1 MTGCVEKVYRAQIFK
16 AAEFSAAGLD
26 SLGVAVVLIDGKTRQ
41 ILYANGKFL
50 AMTGFTIRQV
60 IGQQC
65 QQIFC
70 QQTLRTCPADKPGQ
84 MIDNCRQLVRTASGT
99 CQAVI
104 KTIVPLLLEGEE
116 YLLEI
121 FFDASENGGAWGVEQ
136 ESLQADAF
144 FGEFMPVEEKLEAL
158 ACFDAQTG
166 LPNRLFFSR
175 RIYESLWMAETAESV
190 AVMFFFYLL
199 DFGQGEVAEDEF
211 LAVVYQRLA
220 AAVKPAEL
228 VICRDGT
235 KLFFFMENMNKN
247 SINLLLDRIFAAFKT
262 PVAVGGKRILVRA
275 ELGTGDQGS

>member
-1 MTGCVEKVYRAQIFK
+1 MTGCVKKIYRAQIFK

-26 SLGVAVVLIDGKTRQ
+26 SLGVAVVLIDGKNRQ

-50 AMTGFTIRQV
+50 AMTGFKIRQV

-65 QQIFC
+65 QKIFC
-70 QQTLRTCPADKPGQ
+70 QQALRTCPADKPGQ

-104 KTIVPLLLEGEE
+104 KTIVPLRFDDEE

-121 FFDASENGGAWGVEQ
+121 FFDGSENGAVWGLEQ
-136 ESLQADAF
+136 ESLQSDLSS
-144 FGEFMPVEEKLEAL
+144 GKFMPVKEKLEAL

-190 AVMFFFYLL
+190 SVMFFFYLL
-199 DFGQGEVAEDEF
+199 DFGPGQVAEDEF
-211 LAVVYQRLA
+211 LTVVYQRLS

-228 VICRDGT
+228 VICRDDT
-235 KLFFFMENMNKN
+235 KFFFFMENINKN
-247 SINLLLDRIFAAFKT
+247 SINLVLDRIFAAFKM
-262 PVAVGGKRILVRA
+262 PFDVGEKRILVRVD
-275 ELGTGDQGS
+275 LGTGDQGS